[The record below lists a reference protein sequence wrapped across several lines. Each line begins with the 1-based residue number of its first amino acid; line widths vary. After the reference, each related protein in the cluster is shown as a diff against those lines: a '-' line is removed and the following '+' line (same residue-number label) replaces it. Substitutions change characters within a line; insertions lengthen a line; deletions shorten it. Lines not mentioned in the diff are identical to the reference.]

1 MAIACKIPAQVSHIF
16 NFMKAIGNP
25 QIAPFVAQILKLV
38 GGILILSF
46 LLDFIILAFPAQPR
60 DGLWQIGFATAM
72 VDRGITPMI
81 GLALLL
87 IGYWLYD
94 RTDNALTKP
103 PLWLS
108 LKFWALLLSSL
119 LGLLFLLVIPFHINN
134 VTQESNRAVERINR
148 DSTQAEAQLQA
159 QLDQLQA
166 QLGDE
171 KNRAQLENQKNQFK
185 AQVTAL
191 LENEQLYQQA
201 IKSDRTP
208 PEQKKLLQEFKA
220 NPKALETYLAQQ
232 TDPVALGKEKLDEL
246 QQQKQR
252 AQSQARQESLQASL
266 RMAIRGLLIAIGYIA
281 IGWMGLRNMLSASKP
296 V

>member
-1 MAIACKIPAQVSHIF
+1 
-16 NFMKAIGNP
+16 MKAIGNP
-25 QIAPFVAQILKLV
+25 QLTPIVAQILKLV

-87 IGYWLYD
+87 IGYWLHD
-94 RTDNALTKP
+94 KSDNALTKP

-134 VTQESNRAVERINR
+134 VTQESDRAVERINL
-148 DSTQAEAQLQA
+148 DSTQAEAQLQS
-159 QLDQLQA
+159 QLDQLQS
-166 QLGDE
+166 QLGNE
-171 KNRAQLENQKNQFK
+171 QNRAQLEEQKNQFK

-191 LENEQLYQQA
+191 LQNEQLYQQA
-201 IKSDRTP
+201 IASDRTP
-208 PEQKKLLQEFKA
+208 AAQKKLLQEFKA
-220 NPKALETYLAQQ
+220 NPQALEKYLAAQ
-232 TDPVALGKEKLDEL
+232 TDPIALGKERLEEL
-246 QQQKQR
+246 QQQKQK
-252 AQSQARQESLQASL
+252 AQSQAKQEAVQASL
-266 RMAIRGLLIAIGYIA
+266 RMAIRSLLIAIGFIA
-281 IGWMGLRNMLSASKP
+281 IGWMGLRNMLSARKSAST
-296 V
+296 

>member
-1 MAIACKIPAQVSHIF
+1 
-16 NFMKAIGNP
+16 MKAIGNP
-25 QIAPFVAQILKLV
+25 QIAPFVAQLLKLI

-87 IGYWLYD
+87 IGYWLHD
-94 RTDNALTKP
+94 RSDNALTKP

-134 VTQESNRAVERINR
+134 VTQESNRAIERINS
-148 DSTQAEAQLQA
+148 DSTQAEAQLQS

-171 KNRAQLENQKNQFK
+171 KNRAQLESQKSQVK

-191 LENEQLYQQA
+191 LQNEELYQQA
-201 IKSDRTP
+201 LASDRTP

-220 NPKALETYLAQQ
+220 NPQALEKYLAQQ
-232 TDPVALGKEKLDEL
+232 SDPVALGKTKLEEL

-252 AQSQARQESLQASL
+252 AQAQARQEALQSSI

-281 IGWMGLRNMLSASKP
+281 IGWTGLRNMLSVSKP